1 MNKGR
6 LIAAAV
12 VVTILAAA
20 AGILALKHGDA
31 ESKRSVVSR
40 TYQIGQDLIAHTHS
54 PQLSGL
60 PPGLGG
66 QLANL
71 LNSPT
76 HIAAVLLGDE
86 PPPVGDGSACSR
98 LILTNQMAK
107 GLELRLCP
115 ATVPGQF
122 RVMGYWPVS
131 TNPAPR

>member
-1 MNKGR
+1 VNKRR
-6 LIAAAV
+6 LIPLAV
-12 VVTILAAA
+12 IVAILAAVA
-20 AGILALKHGDA
+20 AILAIQHRVA
-31 ESKRSVVSR
+31 ESNRSVISR
-40 TYQIGQDLIAHTHS
+40 TYQIGQDLIAHARS

-60 PPGLGG
+60 PPGLAG
-66 QLANL
+66 QLGNL

-131 TNPAPR
+131 SNPVPR